1 MVRAGTRVI
10 FSADELARGTGG
22 ALVQPGPSGPV
33 VTDSRQVR
41 AGDWFLAL
49 RGERFD
55 AHDFLP
61 QVDEVG
67 CAGAIAERM
76 PSGWARGFVR
86 VGDGLDALTA
96 LARFARGRFVGPVVG
111 ITGSAGKTT
120 TRAMTALVCSA
131 LGRVHQTEGN
141 LNNHVGVPLTIL
153 GAPNDAAVW
162 VIEMGMNHLGEI
174 HHLQGIARPNVR
186 VITNVGAAHLEGV
199 GDLDGVAKAKGEL
212 FAGAVAG
219 DVCCVNDDDV
229 RVRRIPIPRGV
240 RILRYGSQTDCD
252 VRWTDARI
260 DPVRLATTF
269 RIEVGGEVVEGA
281 IPSPGIHLAH
291 DACAAVAAGV
301 ALGVPVASMGPA
313 LSRYSPVGMRLR
325 IESGPRGTRVINDAY
340 NANPMSMEAS
350 LRMLASLE
358 GVRRIAVL
366 GDMLELGRDEASAH
380 AEVLEIARGLE
391 LDGVFAAGPRF
402 RAAAERLG
410 IPWAPDAAGLVPLV
424 AAVLHEHD
432 VLLVKGSRGMGMERV
447 VHLLSGGPTN
457 GAH

>member
-1 MVRAGTRVI
+1 
-10 FSADELARGTGG
+10 
-22 ALVQPGPSGPV
+22 V
-33 VTDSRQVR
+33 VTDSRKVR

-61 QVDEVG
+61 QVDAAG
-67 CAGAIAERM
+67 CAGAIAAHVPET
-76 PSGWARGFVR
+76 WARGFVR
-86 VGDGLDALTA
+86 VDDGLEALTA
-96 LARFARGRFVGPVVG
+96 LARFVRDGFSGAVVG

-120 TRAMTALVCSA
+120 TRAMTALVCSEI
-131 LGRVHQTEGN
+131 GEVHQTEGN

-153 GAPNDAAVW
+153 AAPSDADVW

-174 HHLQGIARPNVR
+174 HHLQEIARPSVR
-186 VITNVGAAHLEGV
+186 LITNVGAAHLEGV
-199 GDLDGVAKAKGEL
+199 GDLDGVARAKGEL

-219 DVCCVNDDDV
+219 DVCCVNDDDE
-229 RVRRIPIPRGV
+229 RVRRIPIPSGV
-240 RILRYGSQTDCD
+240 RVLRYGSKTGCD
-252 VRWTDARI
+252 VRWTDAHV
-260 DPVRLATTF
+260 DASLTTSF
-269 RIEVGGEVVEGA
+269 RIEVGRETVEGS
-281 IPSPGIHLAH
+281 IPSPGIHLAQ

-325 IESGPRGTRVINDAY
+325 IEPGPRGTRVVNDAY

-366 GDMLELGRDEASAH
+366 GDMLELGRDETAAH
-380 AEVLEIARGLE
+380 RAVLETAHGLR

-402 RAAAERLG
+402 QASAERLG
-410 IPWAPDAAGLVPLV
+410 IPWAPDAASLAPLV
-424 AAVLHEHD
+424 AAALREGD

-447 VHLLSGGPTN
+447 VHLMAGTTGN